1 MKNIF
6 KTGALAVL
14 SLLMITACD
23 PQQSTDYALGAM
35 PTADQLD
42 FTATPT
48 ASKAN
53 IIDFA
58 NTSSIASS
66 PAALL
71 FP

>member
-35 PTADQLD
+35 PTADQL
-42 FTATPT
+42 
-48 ASKAN
+48 N
-53 IIDFA
+53 C
-58 NTSSIASS
+58 
-66 PAALL
+66 
-71 FP
+71 